1 VTAVASGCVAAPG
14 SARRQPRRA
23 RTPASFD
30 QLTDRELEIAK
41 LVAGGLSNAEIA
53 EQLVVSETTVKSHVS
68 AVLRKLGVRDRV
80 QAVIAAYDAGLV
92 RPA

>member
-30 QLTDRELEIAK
+30 QLTDRELEIAS
-41 LVAGGLSNAEIA
+41 LSNAEIA
-53 EQLVVSETTVKSHVS
+53 EQLVVGASTVKTHVS
-68 AVLRKLGVRDRV
+68 AALRKLGLCDRV
-80 QAVIAAYDAGLV
+80 QLVIAASDVGLV
-92 RPA
+92 RPPI